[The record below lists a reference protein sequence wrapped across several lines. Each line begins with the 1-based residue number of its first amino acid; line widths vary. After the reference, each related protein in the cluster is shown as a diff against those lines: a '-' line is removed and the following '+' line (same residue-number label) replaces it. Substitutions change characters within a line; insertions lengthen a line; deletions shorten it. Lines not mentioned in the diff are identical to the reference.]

1 MLNSDESQVKCYL
14 GRSGDITIQ
23 RGYDVATYKGWI
35 IILIIFVTVVVFVI
49 ALFVFAKKKAEQALK
64 RKRVNLLDSGYKTI
78 DSNENSAIEEGN
90 YVNES
95 VNVTNEGKDKD
106 KIKENINK
114 NIKGYNIDDL

>member
-1 MLNSDESQVKCYL
+1 M
-14 GRSGDITIQ
+14 
-23 RGYDVATYKGWI
+23 
-35 IILIIFVTVVVFVI
+35 
-49 ALFVFAKKKAEQALK
+49 
-64 RKRVNLLDSGYKTI
+64 NLLDSGYKTI